1 MKHLKEGKK
10 FHRKK
15 DQREALLESLVN
27 NLIINEKIQTTTA
40 KAKEA
45 KRKAERLITIA
56 KKQDLAS
63 YRLLK
68 QELPEKSLNKL
79 YYELSHRYKDR
90 NGGYTRII
98 KIATPRKGDNSDLSI
113 LELIK

>member
-15 DQREALLESLVN
+15 IKRSPLESLVN

>member
-1 MKHLKEGKK
+1 MRHLKEGKK

-15 DQREALLESLVN
+15 DQRKALLKSLVN
-27 NLIINEKIQTTTA
+27 NLIIYEKIETTST

-45 KRKAERLITIA
+45 RRKIERLITIA
-56 KKQDLAS
+56 KKQDLAA

-68 QELPEKSLNKL
+68 KELPEKSLNKL
-79 YYELSHRYKDR
+79 YYELSHRYENRK
-90 NGGYTRII
+90 GGYTRII
-98 KIATPRKGDNSDLSI
+98 KLATPRKGDNSDISI